1 MSDNIVRTTVEEN
14 DANIIKHQVMNDT
27 TDGIIRHQVR
37 GLDQPAPEPPVL
49 ETLNV
54 TENGTYTPEEGVD
67 GFDEVIVEV
76 PAPTINQL
84 ISKIKVVD
92 VEGTKTIK
100 DVIRD
105 LTISGNQLTNDGTN
119 IVFNRDRN
127 ANMVTNVTQMNE
139 VPYVLEA
146 DIVSVPDITTIPDY
160 SDSGNNY
167 LSFFTFGTNKST
179 LWGLFYDKNNASAE
193 PNEFWRC
200 RTQNNTQTDMAV
212 TADTELSNLEGKTIK
227 LYINCL
233 LTNNEITYTKNKFI
247 FMINDAVVMSGD
259 FANYAGANWDQ
270 MCNMGWSSYK
280 WGCCDV
286 KISEFR
292 CKVLNNILSE
302 V

>member
-1 MSDNIVRTTVEEN
+1 MSEKISRSVVEEN
-14 DANIIKHQVMNDT
+14 DTNLIKYQVEENDTNIIKHPV
-27 TDGIIRHQVR
+27 I
-37 GLDQPAPEPPVL
+37 GLDVPVPEPVVESL
-49 ETLNV
+49 SV

-67 GFDEVIVEV
+67 GFNPVVVNV
-76 PAPTINQL
+76 PQPTINQL

-92 VEGTKTIK
+92 VEGTKSIK

-105 LTISGNQLTNDGTN
+105 ITISGNQLTNDGTN

-146 DIVSVPDITTIPDY
+146 DIVSVPDITSIPDY

-179 LWGLFYDKNNASAE
+179 LWGLFYNKDNSISE
-193 PNEFWRC
+193 PNEEWVC
-200 RTQNNTQTDMAV
+200 RTQNNTQTRIAI
-212 TADTELSNLEGKTIK
+212 TNDTNLSVLNGKTIK
-227 LYINCL
+227 LYINCEI
-233 LTNNEITYTKNKFI
+233 TNNTITYSKNKFI
-247 FMINDAVVMSGD
+247 FMINDTIVLTGD
-259 FANYAGANWDQ
+259 FANYAGSGWDQ
-270 MCNMGWSSYK
+270 MCNIGWSSYK

-286 KISEFR
+286 KISEYR
-292 CKVLNNILSE
+292 CKVLTNLLME